1 MAGKNR
7 RRHSRSSASSKCPLL
22 ATLCAV
28 HMLCQPRGAEACGF
42 ESFNRLTPIL
52 ATCCESTKAKNC
64 SAGFPSTCALACGK
78 LLVPFYNDCAP
89 MLRSMPPQNFP
100 FKLKELKG
108 FVHGCEH
115 TQELFQ
121 FSTATCAA
129 SAQAKEQ
136 RALDVSAACCSQQGT
151 NVCNHAVP
159 WKCRS
164 ACTPH
169 PGPCTVLPTYVLTLH
184 VCCVWIASR
193 AGDAQCA
200 ITYVP
205 FFDDCLKHDAALS
218 ISQLHKYT
226 VLYEQCA
233 NLGDNE
239 VGVLMADL
247 SLLVDNPK

>member
-1 MAGKNR
+1 MSSETMAGKKNR

-28 HMLCQPRGAEACGF
+28 HMLCGAEACGF
-42 ESFNRLTPIL
+42 ESFNRLKPIL

-78 LLVPFYNDCAP
+78 LLVPFYTDCKL
-89 MLRSMPPQNFP
+89 MLGSMPPQNFP
-100 FKLKELKG
+100 FKLKELQG

-121 FSTATCAA
+121 FSTSTCAA

-164 ACTPH
+164 LH
-169 PGPCTVLPTYVLTLH
+169 SSPGPMH
-184 VCCVWIASR
+184 R
-193 AGDAQCA
+193 A
-200 ITYVP
+200 P
-205 FFDDCLKHDAALS
+205 
-218 ISQLHKYT
+218 
-226 VLYEQCA
+226 
-233 NLGDNE
+233 
-239 VGVLMADL
+239 
-247 SLLVDNPK
+247 